1 MKKNSSLVAGS
12 SENSPEIRYLTGL
25 NLPDEFLCIV
35 HGSTIY
41 ALVSTLE
48 IDRARHQAAPGV
60 LVVAERD
67 YGNTRSQIIINAAK
81 SLGITA
87 FDVPGSFPLLLAEKL
102 RAGGIE
108 LHAVE
113 GSFLPERE
121 FKSPA
126 ECAAVTATQRAG
138 EAGFARAC
146 QVLKEAAVGKDKQ
159 LFWQDAPLTSEILR
173 AEIDCAI
180 LRCGALPTGTICA
193 GGRDSAQPHNAG
205 SGILFAHTPIVM
217 DIFPRSA
224 ASGYWGDLTRTVVKG
239 EAPEIVRKAYAAVL
253 EARECA
259 KAAIAIGVS
268 GRTLHEI
275 ADKVLQKHHFFTGE
289 DNGTPFGFFHGLG
302 HGVGLEIHEAP
313 RLSPRSDS
321 VLQGGEIMTI
331 EPGVYYS
338 EWGGIRLEDLIY
350 LDREGKTHCL
360 TEAPDFLTLE

>member
-35 HGSTIY
+35 HEGTVY

-60 LVVAERD
+60 RVVAERE
-67 YGNTRSQIIINAAK
+67 YGITRSEIITNMAK
-81 SLGITA
+81 FLGINS
-87 FDVPGSFPLLLAEKL
+87 FDVPAAFPFLLAEKL
-102 RAGGIE
+102 RANGIT
-108 LHAVE
+108 LSAVE
-113 GSFLPERE
+113 GNFLPERE
-121 FKSPA
+121 FKTPA

-146 QVLKEAAVGKDKQ
+146 QVLKEAVIGGDEK

-180 LRCGALPTGTICA
+180 LRNGALPTGTICA

-205 SGILFAHTPIVM
+205 AGQLFAHTPIVM

-224 ASGYWGDLTRTVVKG
+224 ATGYWGDLTRTVVKG
-239 EAPEIVRKAYAAVL
+239 EAPEIVRKAYNAVL
-253 EARECA
+253 EARESA
-259 KAAIAIGVS
+259 KAAITIGIS
-268 GRTLHEI
+268 GKELHEI
-275 ADKVLQKHHFFTGE
+275 ADHVLQKHHFFTGE
-289 DNGTPFGFFHGLG
+289 NNGTPFGFFHGLG

-321 VLQGGEIMTI
+321 VLKGGEIMTV
-331 EPGVYYS
+331 EPGVYYT
-338 EWGGIRLEDLIY
+338 EWGGIRLEDLVY
-350 LDREGKTHCL
+350 LDNGGKAHCL
-360 TEAPDFLTLE
+360 TQAPDFLTLE